1 MIAAKKISRVEF
13 GFELNQSTV
22 IKTIGFAHAMIFTFI
37 QRIYI
42 DLTSIEWLHGS
53 EKACNPFQIGLVF
66 VGMIP
71 EGQDFEVIRVAAQGK
86 RGRVAG

>member
-1 MIAAKKISRVEF
+1 MIAAKEISRVEF

-22 IKTIGFAHAMIFTFI
+22 IRAIGFAHAMIFTFI

-71 EGQDFEVIRVAAQGK
+71 EAQDFEVIRVAAQGK
-86 RGRVAG
+86 RGRVTG